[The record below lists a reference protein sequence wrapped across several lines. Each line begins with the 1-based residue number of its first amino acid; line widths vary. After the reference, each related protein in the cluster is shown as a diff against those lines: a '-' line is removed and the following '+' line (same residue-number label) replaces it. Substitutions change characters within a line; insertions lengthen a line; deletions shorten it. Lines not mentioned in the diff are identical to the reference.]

1 MWSPLQAFFDGITSF
16 VGRSVIAI
24 LMLFGGFTTS
34 APWQNSSLNF
44 FQEWCVASFAMPVE
58 WATYFEGF
66 GCLIG
71 FALLVS
77 FIFFATLFIYEWA
90 WKSSTSIFGMYVSA
104 TMYFLPLSDEG
115 RRSMFMPALY
125 CALVYICFWGIPS
138 LIKRIHK

>member
-71 FALLVS
+71 FAFIVS
-77 FIFFATLFIYEWA
+77 FIFFATLFIFEWA
-90 WKSSTSIFGMYVSA
+90 WDSSATILGMYLSA
-104 TMYFLPLSDEG
+104 TIYFLPLSDEG
-115 RRSMFMPALY
+115 RRSMLKPAFY
-125 CALVYICFWGIPS
+125 FALVYICIWGIPS
-138 LIKRIHK
+138 LIKRIRK